1 MVSITVIDTIG
12 RAKQICS
19 YLLCA
24 FKCHAYINN
33 SEEEIST
40 LKVGWKKKT
49 KQAASPFVEMCM
61 RELLNVWGLYSL
73 FVER

>member
-1 MVSITVIDTIG
+1 MGMVSITVIDTIG

-40 LKVGWKKKT
+40 LKVGWKKKNKT
-49 KQAASPFVEMCM
+49 SSFTF
-61 RELLNVWGLYSL
+61 R
-73 FVER
+73 